1 MKSIW
6 FYEYP
11 VGTIGIEE
19 ESGAIS
25 QVFFAGDKSLADIK
39 AEETPLIQKAAEQLV
54 EYFDGKRKVFNLP
67 LALQGTD
74 FQKSVWQALLGI
86 SYGETCSYKDIA
98 MVVGNPKASRAVGM
112 ANNRNPIAIIVPC
125 HRVIGQN
132 GSLIGYGGGLSTK
145 QYLLDL
151 ERRYG

>member
-25 QVFFAGDKSLADIK
+25 QVFFASDKSLADIK
-39 AEETPLIQKAAEQLV
+39 AEETPLIQKAAEQLF

-67 LALQGTD
+67 LTLQGTD
-74 FQKSVWQALLGI
+74 FQKSVWQALLSI
-86 SYGETCSYKDIA
+86 PYGETCSYKDIA